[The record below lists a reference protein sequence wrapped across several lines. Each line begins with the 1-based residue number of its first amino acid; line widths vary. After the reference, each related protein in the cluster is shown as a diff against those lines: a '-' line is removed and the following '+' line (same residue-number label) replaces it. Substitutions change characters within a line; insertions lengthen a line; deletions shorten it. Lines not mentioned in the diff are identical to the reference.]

1 LVVFI
6 ERIFEA
12 KTPTPDESELAQEN
26 AEDEQTTATRQEQE
40 LILGKSVDVSEVG
53 RNPGKDGED

>member
-12 KTPTPDESELAQEN
+12 KTPDESELAQEN
-26 AEDEQTTATRQEQE
+26 AEGEQTAATCQEQE
-40 LILGKSVDVSEVG
+40 LILDKSVDVSEVG